1 MRILYK
7 GAESLIYLDR
17 FEGETVIVKERLKKS
32 YRIEQ
37 IDEKLRK
44 YRTRM
49 EVKLLTE
56 ARKVGVCT
64 PRIVFVNEKE
74 GKIYM
79 EYIDGIRVKELLETG
94 EKEVVKKVCLKIGSY
109 VGKLHSAGII
119 HGDLTTSNMILKD
132 DKLYFIDFG
141 LGEFSSRIEDQG
153 VDLNLLQEA
162 LRATHFKLLKFC
174 WSNIVKSYKK
184 EYRLADKVLE
194 RVVEIEKRARYMVR

>member
-17 FEGETVIVKERLKKS
+17 FEGETVIVKERLKKP

>member
-56 ARKVGVCT
+56 ARKVGVYT